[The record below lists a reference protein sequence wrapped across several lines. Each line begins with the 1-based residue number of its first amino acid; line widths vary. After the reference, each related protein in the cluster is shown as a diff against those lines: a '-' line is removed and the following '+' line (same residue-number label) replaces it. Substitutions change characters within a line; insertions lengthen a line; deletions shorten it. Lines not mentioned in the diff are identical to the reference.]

1 MACGRSKFEHAVH
14 FLAVDGVGHWEMK
27 MKTIHVVVWLS
38 VLAPVSAQAQSSAD
52 AGVTKRAPAKQK
64 RDSLE
69 STDVRLVV
77 DFINKGQLPLAEF
90 FPKRV
95 ERKAVDA
102 VSFRPAMMM
111 GMGSL
116 LIRFKHRAEAL
127 SEEEWAQLEA
137 HATRLPATDSPARSL
152 QGTTGERLAPRKQVG
167 HLVINGRD
175 ETEWNH
181 GESWGVTLLEGDAVV
196 FWHEYW

>member
-1 MACGRSKFEHAVH
+1 
-14 FLAVDGVGHWEMK
+14 

-38 VLAPVSAQAQSSAD
+38 VLAATSVQAQASAD

-64 RDSLE
+64 GDSLE
-69 STDVRLVV
+69 STDVRLIV
-77 DFINKGQLPLAEF
+77 DFINNGQLPLAEF

-137 HATRLPATDSPARSL
+137 HATRLPATASPARSL
-152 QGTTGERLAPRKQVG
+152 ESSSGQRLAPSQKVVE
-167 HLVINGRD
+167 HLVINGKD

-181 GESWGVTLLEGDAVV
+181 GESWGVTLLKGDAVV